1 MAKHVKRSVIPIYLV
16 GVVWLVFGLGL
27 RLYQPVDYILCA
39 LVSVAAFVVGKAI
52 FPDKSYQIAGGE
64 DEEEKKQAE
73 QEAQKRA
80 EEAHAA
86 REKAQAEREERQRRE
101 QEEKA
106 RQAQQA
112 KSTGNPEIDKL
123 ILERERALSEMRRLN
138 DSIEDETISAQ
149 IDHLEE
155 VTRKIIDQVIQDP
168 KKLPQIRRFLNYFL
182 PTTLKILNAY
192 DRMDAVGI
200 SLPLWGGGHGHL
212 HRHHRYGEPA
222 GPGGAERTGAAQDLR
237 GRNHLRAVRRR
248 FYGCPGS
255 GIPKARPAHPPS
267 LGADKRVSGWVGLG
281 VAAQSGGAFCISPY
295 PAAHAGPV
303 CGARAVPLG
312 PLWKERKPQ
321 RTAAPCGLLD
331 RDPGIDL
338 QPGTGDIPDRGVAC
352 PGFLPGC
359 GIDKLVSFFLLFTE
373 FKELAGGRRP

>member
-192 DRMDAVGI
+192 DRMDATGI
-200 SLPLWGGGHGHL
+200 SGDNIDTTKAKVEKMLDTIVRAFDKQLDALFGEEALDISTDITVMENLLAQEGLTGMTLDGDGD
-212 HRHHRYGEPA
+212 RH
-222 GPGGAERTGAAQDLR
+222 
-237 GRNHLRAVRRR
+237 
-248 FYGCPGS
+248 
-255 GIPKARPAHPPS
+255 
-267 LGADKRVSGWVGLG
+267 
-281 VAAQSGGAFCISPY
+281 
-295 PAAHAGPV
+295 
-303 CGARAVPLG
+303 
-312 PLWKERKPQ
+312 
-321 RTAAPCGLLD
+321 
-331 RDPGIDL
+331 
-338 QPGTGDIPDRGVAC
+338 DIN
-352 PGFLPGC
+352 L
-359 GIDKLVSFFLLFTE
+359 
-373 FKELAGGRRP
+373 EL

>member
-138 DSIEDETISAQ
+138 DSIEPQ
-149 IDHLEE
+149 RQHRGRDHL
-155 VTRKIIDQVIQDP
+155 RP
-168 KKLPQIRRFLNYFL
+168 
-182 PTTLKILNAY
+182 
-192 DRMDAVGI
+192 DR
-200 SLPLWGGGHGHL
+200 PPGGGHPAD
-212 HRHHRYGEPA
+212 HR
-222 GPGGAERTGAAQDLR
+222 PGDPGAQ
-237 GRNHLRAVRRR
+237 
-248 FYGCPGS
+248 
-255 GIPKARPAHPPS
+255 KAPPDPPVFELLPAHH
-267 LGADKRVSGWVGLG
+267 LKN
-281 VAAQSGGAFCISPY
+281 
-295 PAAHAGPV
+295 
-303 CGARAVPLG
+303 
-312 PLWKERKPQ
+312 PQ
-321 RTAAPCGLLD
+321 RL
-331 RDPGIDL
+331 
-338 QPGTGDIPDRGVAC
+338 
-352 PGFLPGC
+352 
-359 GIDKLVSFFLLFTE
+359 
-373 FKELAGGRRP
+373 

>member
-86 REKAQAEREERQRRE
+86 REKAQAEREE

-155 VTRKIIDQVIQDP
+155 VTRQIIDQVIQEP

-182 PTTLKILNAY
+182 PTTLKL
-192 DRMDAVGI
+192 
-200 SLPLWGGGHGHL
+200 L
-212 HRHHRYGEPA
+212 
-222 GPGGAERTGAAQDLR
+222 
-237 GRNHLRAVRRR
+237 
-248 FYGCPGS
+248 
-255 GIPKARPAHPPS
+255 PAHHLENS
-267 LGADKRVSGWVGLG
+267 
-281 VAAQSGGAFCISPY
+281 
-295 PAAHAGPV
+295 
-303 CGARAVPLG
+303 
-312 PLWKERKPQ
+312 Q
-321 RTAAPCGLLD
+321 RL
-331 RDPGIDL
+331 
-338 QPGTGDIPDRGVAC
+338 
-352 PGFLPGC
+352 
-359 GIDKLVSFFLLFTE
+359 
-373 FKELAGGRRP
+373 

>member
-155 VTRKIIDQVIQDP
+155 VTRQIIDQVIQEP

-200 SLPLWGGGHGHL
+200 S
-212 HRHHRYGEPA
+212 GENIDA
-222 GPGGAERTGAAQDLR
+222 TKAKVEAMMGTIVKAFDKQLDSLFGAEAMDISTDITVMENLLAQEGLGGLNLNTLR
-237 GRNHLRAVRRR
+237 RAQPSLEKCPVDVRICSYCCWSSLHSANCLNCVVVRR
-248 FYGCPGS
+248 
-255 GIPKARPAHPPS
+255 H
-267 LGADKRVSGWVGLG
+267 
-281 VAAQSGGAFCISPY
+281 
-295 PAAHAGPV
+295 
-303 CGARAVPLG
+303 
-312 PLWKERKPQ
+312 
-321 RTAAPCGLLD
+321 
-331 RDPGIDL
+331 
-338 QPGTGDIPDRGVAC
+338 
-352 PGFLPGC
+352 
-359 GIDKLVSFFLLFTE
+359 
-373 FKELAGGRRP
+373 